1 MKTLI
6 DVLDELDTEDDA
18 QWTAEGDPKLEVIGE
33 LLGRKV
39 TRKEVKDAAPHFS
52 RTNPQLEAITT
63 EGDDNAEGNEEG
75 QGEGRQEVLNAHNA
89 IKGGLDLHLEDEA
102 DAEAEAMKPESQ
114 RLDEAAQRVQLK
126 IDQLIKE
133 RNRLHALASQAH
145 ARETKDRDRN
155 QGTRDRMDYIRKQAE
170 VRAARASEAQ
180 KIADLLGVKGAV
192 GAPSVIDQALRQ
204 RKPELG
210 KTRPDYTPKAAEVL
224 GSGELRP
231 SPTLGRNP
239 GVNG

>member
-1 MKTLI
+1 MKNLI
-6 DVLDELDTEDDA
+6 DVLDELDTEDDGH
-18 QWTAEGDPKLEVIGE
+18 WTAEGDPKLEVVSE

-39 TRKEVKDAAPHFS
+39 TRKEVKEAAPHFT
-52 RTNPQLEAITT
+52 RTNPELASTT
-63 EGDDNAEGNEEG
+63 NEGGDDAEGQGEG
-75 QGEGRQEVLNAHNA
+75 QGEGRQEVLTASAA
-89 IKGGLDLHLEDEA
+89 IKDGLDLHLEEGT
-102 DAEAEAMKPESQ
+102 DAESEAMKPESQ

-192 GAPSVIDQALRQ
+192 GAPSIIDQALRQ

-210 KTRPDYTPKAAEVL
+210 KTRPDYTPKAAEAL

-231 SPTLGRNP
+231 SPALGRNP
-239 GVNG
+239 GANG